1 MFTAR
6 LQYSLYRKELPL
18 IQCVCVCFR
27 EVYSV
32 WYGRVGTTSY
42 IPSEKVQQLFNDMQL
57 FPSKSQAQPLTVLN
71 NNLKYSSPMI
81 SLVLSDSSQL
91 TADGFE
97 KLPDQI
103 MYPYA
108 EPYDLQK
115 HVFSSLYEMLQCAKE
130 CANRNSAAYLTFG
143 EFCIFATELKR
154 CYERGLNLEEV
165 NPHLRGGR
173 VENHLGKTTPSSP
186 DRDSNL
192 DLPVLSGLTQHDW
205 RVSQLRHR
213 GGIPRP
219 VQLSKLLDRDGQ
231 EKRRTRKMSKGMPKY
246 EVFLGGSCNP
256 TTWRQDVAIPTLK
269 SLGITYYNPQVAHWG
284 PELIELEYQAKQN
297 AAVLFFVIDN
307 QTRSV
312 AGMIEAAHISGR
324 RQKLILVIH
333 PYQGPGQKIWGEPIS
348 EDEFEDLSLGQTM
361 LQDLVERQGIPVFEN
376 IPSALSCTAK
386 VLRDNIGVHELGLKD
401 FAQPVKMAHVPLG
414 DKLIKLREAFD
425 ALDTTNSGEL
435 CLADVCMAFRILTN
449 RNLSL
454 TDLRSIVAG
463 QTGVLGRDV
472 RDIPLEQL
480 RVNFDEFCAIV
491 AEFKCCESEARKLW
505 DSVLAKTTRLF
516 QALVTPLNRALG
528 VLGRDVRDIPLEQL
542 RVNFDEFCAI
552 VAEFKCCE
560 SEARKLWD
568 SVLAKTT
575 RLFQALVTPLN
586 RALEWALSSRPLRSL
601 PLGSPPNSQSNCV
614 RDVYLGGSIENTS
627 WREDIAVP
635 MLKKSGLTFF
645 NPQVCQWSKRLIPI
659 EAAAMDNSYVLLF
672 VITDSSRSLAS
683 MTLAAH
689 YIGLGCNVVLC
700 VQLLVEDSIL
710 KMTARGTMKEIGR
723 TDNSKKSGLTFFN
736 PQVCQW
742 SKRLIPIE
750 AAAMD
755 NSYVLL
761 FVITD
766 SSRSLA
772 SMTLAAH
779 YIGLGCN
786 VVLCVQ
792 LLVEDSIHGSD
803 KLSMLALKDYN
814 RGRMYLSDL
823 ANREGVPVFDDMT
836 EAVNCVI
843 QKCSRR

>member
-1 MFTAR
+1 M
-6 LQYSLYRKELPL
+6 
-18 IQCVCVCFR
+18 
-27 EVYSV
+27 
-32 WYGRVGTTSY
+32 GRSRFES
-42 IPSEKVQQLFNDMQL
+42 PSE
-57 FPSKSQAQPLTVLN
+57 
-71 NNLKYSSPMI
+71 
-81 SLVLSDSSQL
+81 
-91 TADGFE
+91 
-97 KLPDQI
+97 
-103 MYPYA
+103 
-108 EPYDLQK
+108 
-115 HVFSSLYEMLQCAKE
+115 
-130 CANRNSAAYLTFG
+130 
-143 EFCIFATELKR
+143 
-154 CYERGLNLEEV
+154 
-165 NPHLRGGR
+165 
-173 VENHLGKTTPSSP
+173 
-186 DRDSNL
+186 
-192 DLPVLSGLTQHDW
+192 
-205 RVSQLRHR
+205 
-213 GGIPRP
+213 
-219 VQLSKLLDRDGQ
+219 
-231 EKRRTRKMSKGMPKY
+231 GMPKY

-256 TTWRQDVAIPTLK
+256 TTWRQDIAIPTLK

-516 QALVTPLNRALG
+516 QALVTPLNRAL
-528 VLGRDVRDIPLEQL
+528 
-542 RVNFDEFCAI
+542 
-552 VAEFKCCE
+552 
-560 SEARKLWD
+560 
-568 SVLAKTT
+568 
-575 RLFQALVTPLN
+575 
-586 RALEWALSSRPLRSL
+586 EWALSSRPLRSL

-710 KMTARGTMKEIGR
+710 
-723 TDNSKKSGLTFFN
+723 
-736 PQVCQW
+736 
-742 SKRLIPIE
+742 
-750 AAAMD
+750 
-755 NSYVLL
+755 
-761 FVITD
+761 
-766 SSRSLA
+766 
-772 SMTLAAH
+772 
-779 YIGLGCN
+779 
-786 VVLCVQ
+786 
-792 LLVEDSIHGSD
+792 GSD
-803 KLSMLALKDYN
+803 KVS
-814 RGRMYLSDL
+814 
-823 ANREGVPVFDDMT
+823 T
-836 EAVNCVI
+836 
-843 QKCSRR
+843 

>member
-1 MFTAR
+1 MERLVCLARRSSSLVAVDARSCVSSVRHSDSRTGRTWNVTA
-6 LQYSLYRKELPL
+6 LEDQVNVLSTHTYPG
-18 IQCVCVCFR
+18 VR

-57 FPSKSQAQPLTVLN
+57 FPSKSQV
-71 NNLKYSSPMI
+71 
-81 SLVLSDSSQL
+81 
-91 TADGFE
+91 
-97 KLPDQI
+97 
-103 MYPYA
+103 
-108 EPYDLQK
+108 
-115 HVFSSLYEMLQCAKE
+115 YEMLQCAKE

-154 CYERGLNLEEV
+154 CYER
-165 NPHLRGGR
+165 
-173 VENHLGKTTPSSP
+173 
-186 DRDSNL
+186 
-192 DLPVLSGLTQHDW
+192 
-205 RVSQLRHR
+205 
-213 GGIPRP
+213 GIPRP

-269 SLGITYYNPQVAHWG
+269 SLGITYYNPVAHWG

-435 CLADVCMAFRILTN
+435 CLADVFEHYFLALYASFPI
-449 RNLSL
+449 LSL
-454 TDLRSIVAG
+454 
-463 QTGVLGRDV
+463 
-472 RDIPLEQL
+472 
-480 RVNFDEFCAIV
+480 
-491 AEFKCCESEARKLW
+491 
-505 DSVLAKTTRLF
+505 LF
-516 QALVTPLNRALG
+516 QSLKPMSLQR

-614 RDVYLGGSIENTS
+614 RDVYLGGSIENTT
-627 WREDIAVP
+627 W
-635 MLKKSGLTFF
+635 KSGLTFF

-710 KMTARGTMKEIGR
+710 
-723 TDNSKKSGLTFFN
+723 
-736 PQVCQW
+736 
-742 SKRLIPIE
+742 
-750 AAAMD
+750 
-755 NSYVLL
+755 
-761 FVITD
+761 
-766 SSRSLA
+766 
-772 SMTLAAH
+772 
-779 YIGLGCN
+779 
-786 VVLCVQ
+786 
-792 LLVEDSIHGSD
+792 GSD

>member
-1 MFTAR
+1 MRLVAYPSRGRGAVALVGVAMMSRDGPRMRARRKNSAVVMLSSVADGGGQELSWQPNRSVTRRTAR
-6 LQYSLYRKELPL
+6 
-18 IQCVCVCFR
+18 IAR

-42 IPSEKVQQLFNDMQL
+42 IPSEKVQQLFNDMLL
-57 FPSKSQAQPLTVLN
+57 FPSKSQV
-71 NNLKYSSPMI
+71 
-81 SLVLSDSSQL
+81 
-91 TADGFE
+91 
-97 KLPDQI
+97 
-103 MYPYA
+103 
-108 EPYDLQK
+108 
-115 HVFSSLYEMLQCAKE
+115 YEMLQCAKE

-154 CYERGLNLEEV
+154 CYER
-165 NPHLRGGR
+165 
-173 VENHLGKTTPSSP
+173 
-186 DRDSNL
+186 
-192 DLPVLSGLTQHDW
+192 
-205 RVSQLRHR
+205 
-213 GGIPRP
+213 GIPRP

-256 TTWRQDVAIPTLK
+256 TTWRQDIAIPTLK
-269 SLGITYYNPQVAHWG
+269 SLGITYYNPVAHWG

-516 QALVTPLNRALG
+516 QALVTPLNRAL
-528 VLGRDVRDIPLEQL
+528 
-542 RVNFDEFCAI
+542 
-552 VAEFKCCE
+552 
-560 SEARKLWD
+560 
-568 SVLAKTT
+568 
-575 RLFQALVTPLN
+575 
-586 RALEWALSSRPLRSL
+586 EWALTSRPLRSL

-700 VQLLVEDSIL
+700 VCSYSLVAAHYIGLGCNVVLCVLLPGCKLYRLLSDVLFLPSRQLITS
-710 KMTARGTMKEIGR
+710 A
-723 TDNSKKSGLTFFN
+723 
-736 PQVCQW
+736 W
-742 SKRLIPIE
+742 
-750 AAAMD
+750 AAMWFCVF
-755 NSYVLL
+755 Y
-761 FVITD
+761 
-766 SSRSLA
+766 SLV
-772 SMTLAAH
+772 AAH

-792 LLVEDSIHGSD
+792 LLVEDSILGSD

>member
-1 MFTAR
+1 
-6 LQYSLYRKELPL
+6 
-18 IQCVCVCFR
+18 
-27 EVYSV
+27 
-32 WYGRVGTTSY
+32 
-42 IPSEKVQQLFNDMQL
+42 MQL
-57 FPSKSQAQPLTVLN
+57 FPSKSQV
-71 NNLKYSSPMI
+71 
-81 SLVLSDSSQL
+81 
-91 TADGFE
+91 
-97 KLPDQI
+97 
-103 MYPYA
+103 
-108 EPYDLQK
+108 
-115 HVFSSLYEMLQCAKE
+115 YEMLQCAKE

-154 CYERGLNLEEV
+154 CYER
-165 NPHLRGGR
+165 
-173 VENHLGKTTPSSP
+173 
-186 DRDSNL
+186 
-192 DLPVLSGLTQHDW
+192 
-205 RVSQLRHR
+205 
-213 GGIPRP
+213 GIPRP

-463 QTGVLGRDV
+463 QTDPSDPYCMCTSQV
-472 RDIPLEQL
+472 
-480 RVNFDEFCAIV
+480 CWA
-491 AEFKCCESEARKLW
+491 ATCETSR
-505 DSVLAKTTRLF
+505 
-516 QALVTPLNRALG
+516 
-528 VLGRDVRDIPLEQL
+528 LEQL

-710 KMTARGTMKEIGR
+710 
-723 TDNSKKSGLTFFN
+723 
-736 PQVCQW
+736 
-742 SKRLIPIE
+742 
-750 AAAMD
+750 
-755 NSYVLL
+755 
-761 FVITD
+761 
-766 SSRSLA
+766 
-772 SMTLAAH
+772 
-779 YIGLGCN
+779 
-786 VVLCVQ
+786 
-792 LLVEDSIHGSD
+792 GSD
-803 KLSMLALKDYN
+803 KGHLTNVNLLAHPKLPNPNKTFTSTNTAKDSHPCLKQRCITCKIHPPTRPSMLSMLALKDYN